1 MVSLTDLLPVFP
13 NVSAA
18 ELVPLNNIVD
28 HLRRYRP
35 RSIAWNREKD
45 NILLTLH
52 QPLFLRFFAVAL
64 RCDRVCLLTICVPIT
79 CAFLHLG
86 HNSWRL
92 VLDTSWQRK
101 CDVRRA
107 LSQVVGHC
115 QGNIDRDSLGTGS
128 KGGPTDSE
136 NDRKTL
142 LYHQRRREKTEI
154 QGDCIRLA
162 DIQTFFVPS
171 DRKRFPAQT
180 ASFHLFAAK
189 SCWIFI
195 NIHLQNIDYC
205 RRLSILLE

>member
-1 MVSLTDLLPVFP
+1 MEALSDRLPT
-13 NVSAA
+13 NA
-18 ELVPLNNIVD
+18 
-28 HLRRYRP
+28 
-35 RSIAWNREKD
+35 
-45 NILLTLH
+45 T
-52 QPLFLRFFAVAL
+52 
-64 RCDRVCLLTICVPIT
+64 
-79 CAFLHLG
+79 G

-171 DRKRFPAQT
+171 DQGFSNVFRVRPDISGMKLISHGREWGSVLRGGLGPA
-180 ASFHLFAAK
+180 
-189 SCWIFI
+189 
-195 NIHLQNIDYC
+195 
-205 RRLSILLE
+205 